1 MYSIDFETEASLEM
15 QNAYDWYE
23 MQQIGLGEKLFSI
36 LDEYFELFCKNP
48 FQNPIIY
55 KKKRAVFIQ
64 DFQYLIIYA
73 VYDTK
78 VIVYSVFHTKRNP
91 KIWKKR

>member
-36 LDEYFELFCKNP
+36 LDEYFELICKNP

-64 DFQYLIIYA
+64 DFPYQIIYA